1 MNIRINVGGREIDPT
16 AEDSRDQL
24 AAGGVTFGGTVGGG
38 TTTGV
43 TGGTVTGSVVLGTSD
58 EED

>member
-1 MNIRINVGGREIDPT
+1 MGIRINVNGREIDPS
-16 AEDSRDQL
+16 ADDAREQL

-38 TTTGV
+38 TVTGV
-43 TGGTVTGSVVLGTSD
+43 TGGTVTGSVVLGSSD